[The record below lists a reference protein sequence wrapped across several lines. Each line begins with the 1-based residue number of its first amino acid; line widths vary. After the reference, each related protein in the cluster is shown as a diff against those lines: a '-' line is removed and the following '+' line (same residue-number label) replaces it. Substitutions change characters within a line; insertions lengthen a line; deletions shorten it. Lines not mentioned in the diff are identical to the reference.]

1 MKKIE
6 TCISP
11 DLIHLH
17 DLKGKTVV
25 VVDIFRAS
33 STMVTALSNGIQCIK
48 PLKELEE
55 CRNYKDQNWLIAGER
70 DGKQA
75 DGFDL
80 GNSPLSFLDNAFAG
94 KKLAMTTTNGTRAI
108 SLAEND
114 CNEILIGAFLN
125 LQATVDYLKSTTNDV
140 LVLCAGWKGRFNLED
155 SLFAGALS
163 LELGW
168 KHDCDATLAMEAL
181 FQKAKQDLTGFLQK
195 ASHTKRLQN
204 HQLEK
209 DIDFCLN
216 LNTYHSVIY
225 LDKGYLKVKT
235 GRNNKKRLSHQR
247 NSLNL

>member
-1 MKKIE
+1 MRKIE

-17 DLKGKTVV
+17 DLEGKTVV

-33 STMVTALSNGIQCIK
+33 STMVTALSNGVQCIK
-48 PLKELEE
+48 PLKDLVE
-55 CRNYKDQNWLIAGER
+55 CRSYKDQKWLIAGER

-75 DGFDL
+75 EGFDL
-80 GNSPLSFLDNAFAG
+80 GNSPLAFLNNAFAG

-114 CNEILIGAFLN
+114 SQEILIGAFLN
-125 LQATVDYLKSTTNDV
+125 LQATVDYLKDTTNDV
-140 LVLCAGWKGRFNLED
+140 LVLCAGWKGKFNLED
-155 SLFAGALS
+155 SLYAGALS

-168 KHDCDATLAMEAL
+168 KHDCDATLAMETL
-181 FQKAKQDLTGFLQK
+181 FQKAETDLTGFLQN

-209 DIDFCLN
+209 DIDFCLH
-216 LNTYHSVIY
+216 LNAYSSVIY
-225 LDKGYLKVKT
+225 LDSGLLKIKPSVK
-235 GRNNKKRLSHQR
+235 NKKRLSPQR
-247 NSLNL
+247 NSLNI